1 MSTMKDLLKSIDR
14 TKSSKLRKSRE
25 QELVEKLRQ
34 LKKLPLKDIR
44 KSFTYTHA
52 RSKSPLRN
60 VSILYAQRR
69 IRKRKKRFPFLW
81 IR

>member
-1 MSTMKDLLKSIDR
+1 MSTMKDLLNSIDR
-14 TKSSKLRKSRE
+14 TKSSQLRKSRE

-44 KSFTYTHA
+44 KSFKYT
-52 RSKSPLRN
+52 RSPSPLRN

-69 IRKRKKRFPFLW
+69 IRKRKRRFPFLW

>member
-1 MSTMKDLLKSIDR
+1 MSTMKDLLSSIDR

-52 RSKSPLRN
+52 L
-60 VSILYAQRR
+60 
-69 IRKRKKRFPFLW
+69 
-81 IR
+81 